1 VQLPTHQQL
10 AKGAKNF
17 RRQRLGEDVCPVE
30 VGGDFSNVKGPR
42 TNLVLKV
49 MPLDRKMTGMR
60 SGKGCGISGKFEA
73 GLIVFMDNRLEL
85 ASGDVAVSIGKSRH
99 TMRFKEPLGE
109 FIKDMAKQDEHSST
123 HG

>member
-1 VQLPTHQQL
+1 MQLPTHQQL

-17 RRQRLGEDVCPVE
+17 RRQRLGEDVHPVE
-30 VGGDFSNVKGPR
+30 VGGDFNNLKSPR
-42 TNLVLKV
+42 TNLVSKV
-49 MPLDRKMTGMR
+49 MPLDQKMTGAR
-60 SGKGCGISGKFEA
+60 SSKGHSVSGKFKA

-85 ASGDVAVSIGKSRH
+85 ASGDVAVSIGKSGH

-109 FIKDMAKQDEHSST
+109 FVKDTAKWDKHSST

>member
-10 AKGAKNF
+10 AKGAENF

-30 VGGDFSNVKGPR
+30 VGGDFNNVKSPR

-49 MPLDRKMTGMR
+49 MPLDQKVMGAR
-60 SGKGCGISGKFEA
+60 SGKGCGVSGKFKA

-85 ASGDVAVSIGKSRH
+85 ASGDVAASIGKSRH

-109 FIKDMAKQDEHSST
+109 FIKDMVKWDKCSST

>member
-10 AKGAKNF
+10 AKGAENF

-30 VGGDFSNVKGPR
+30 VGGDFNNVESPR
-42 TNLVLKV
+42 TNLVSKM
-49 MPLDRKMTGMR
+49 MPLDRKMMGAW
-60 SGKGCGISGKFEA
+60 SGKGHGVSGKFKA
-73 GLIVFMDNRLEL
+73 GLIVFMGNRLEL
-85 ASGDVAVSIGKSRH
+85 VSGNVALSLGKSGH

-109 FIKDMAKQDEHSST
+109 FVKDMAKQDKHSST